1 MKIQDYSFGRIKI
14 EGQTYTKDVI
24 ILPERVFSPWW
35 RKEGHRLSMEDLS
48 EALNAR
54 PEVLI
59 IGRGYA
65 GVMRVPDELVKAL
78 QERGIDV
85 VVQKTRDAV
94 KTFNNIEGKRVAA
107 ALHLTC

>member
-1 MKIQDYSFGRIKI
+1 MKIQDYSFGRII
-14 EGQTYTKDVI
+14 IDGQTYTKDVI
-24 ILPERVFSPWW
+24 ILPEGVFSPWW
-35 RKEGHRLSMEDLS
+35 RREGHRLSMEDLS
-48 EALNAR
+48 EALKAR

-94 KTFNNIEGKRVAA
+94 KTFNTIEDKRTVA